1 MDYIAITLSVVFGLL
16 WISVIIYLTP
26 VGKWFMKKCK
36 KTQTAQVQR
45 QAESS
50 SNVNVYYVN
59 SVYLPTEA
67 TVEIPIDTAEIS
79 SGSISN
85 LQVNL
90 DLPPSYSDL
99 FGRRSTFA

>member
-1 MDYIAITLSVVFGLL
+1 MDYIIITLSVVFGLL
-16 WISVIIYLTP
+16 WISVIIYLYVIP

-59 SVYLPTEA
+59 SVYLPT
-67 TVEIPIDTAEIS
+67 VEIPIDTAEIS

-85 LQVNL
+85 LQVDL